1 MKKIYKI
8 IILSISMFLFYLLLK
23 FVLLPFLIGN
33 ISNATEMER
42 KIISVLYI
50 CLLPSC
56 LITYVL
62 GLKFICDN
70 KEKIKE
76 QINS

>member
-8 IILSISMFLFYLLLK
+8 IILSISMFLVYLLLK
-23 FVLLPFLIGN
+23 FVLLPFLIGD
-33 ISNATEMER
+33 ISNATDIER
-42 KIISVLYI
+42 KVTSILYI

-56 LITYVL
+56 LITYVM
-62 GLKFICDN
+62 GLKLIYSSDN

-76 QINS
+76 N